1 MSIDGKGH
9 KPKHR
14 RQMVCALCKA
24 ETHDAFMVTNE
35 VWAAAGLNPTDLA
48 HLPCV
53 ARNLSMRNKGR
64 ELKLEDFTPAPINN
78 VIRWAWRAGT
88 QHLMQETLD
97 RLERAG
103 EALLDRK
110 G

>member
-1 MSIDGKGH
+1 MSIDGKGYR
-9 KPKHR
+9 PRHR
-14 RQMVCALCKA
+14 RTMVCAACDA

-35 VWAAAGLNPTDLA
+35 VWAAAGFKPTDLA

-53 ARNLSMRNKGR
+53 ARQLSMRNKGR
-64 ELKLEDFTPAPINN
+64 MLVLADFTPAPINN

-88 QHLMQETLD
+88 ERLMQETLD
-97 RLERAG
+97 RLEAAG
-103 EALLDRK
+103 EALLKK